1 MKNNHKEGKMTKFRN
16 SMLASVIGATLTLSA
31 CASNQAPAVQSINS
45 GKNGTMNSGSPS
57 NGLGMGG
64 MMGGGLMGAGP
75 SEKSYGVITFERH
88 NGFRVRSIIDEN
100 GTSFSDSQTFAYYT
114 GAAPNGL
121 GGLGFASGCFPQV
134 SYLTVGDSGTIRFT
148 RKNKDLFARITVRTR
163 SGKLVP
169 DTSKKPKN
177 SCLNGPLT
185 IEKAKNVSEK
195 IRTQL
200 VPVTPGKEIQVAM
213 GKTTVTIF
221 TDKDFPVD
229 RVPAYPGFSSPE
241 TGAFGGATMMGAFG
255 GGMMGSLKR

>member
-45 GKNGTMNSGSPS
+45 GKNGTMKSGSPS
-57 NGLGMGG
+57 NGLGGGG

-88 NGFRVRSIIDEN
+88 NGFRVRSVIDEN

-169 DTSKKPKN
+169 ATSKKPENPCFKEF
-177 SCLNGPLT
+177 PT
-185 IEKAKNVSEK
+185 AEKAENISEK
-195 IRTQL
+195 ILTQL
-200 VPVTPGKEIQVAM
+200 VPVTPGKELRVTM
-213 GKTTVTIF
+213 GKTAVTIF

-229 RVPAYPGFSSPE
+229 RVPSWPAFTSPE
-241 TGAFGGATMMGAFG
+241 TGAFGGATMMGAFD
-255 GGMMGSLKR
+255 GGMLGSLKR